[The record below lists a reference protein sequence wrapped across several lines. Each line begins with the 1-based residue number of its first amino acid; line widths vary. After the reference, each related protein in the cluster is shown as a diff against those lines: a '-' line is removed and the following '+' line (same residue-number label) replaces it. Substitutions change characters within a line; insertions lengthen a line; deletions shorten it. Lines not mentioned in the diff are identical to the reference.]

1 MSLAPDIRD
10 HYAAELR
17 RVEQTLPGRSVGWL
31 RAARR
36 RAFERFAAMGFPTA
50 RDEDWKYTRL
60 TAIERRMFRSA
71 ERNTGVVT
79 PASLEPYALGAGA
92 EHLLVF
98 VNGYYAPELS
108 RPGRLPG
115 GVTVGSLAAALD
127 RPPAA
132 LEPHLTRYAEGAG
145 NAFAALNTAFTADGA
160 YIFIPE
166 GVAIEAPVHLL
177 FVSTGGD
184 GAVFTHPRNLVIA
197 GPNSRIILIESY
209 AGLSDGYMTNA
220 LTEIVQGKGA
230 RVERYKLQQEGD
242 KAVHISTLDV
252 HQQHASELVSR
263 CFSLGGGLARN
274 YVNTLLDG
282 EGAQCILDG
291 LYLAAGRQHVDNH
304 TLIDHAKP
312 RATSREF
319 YKGVLA
325 GHARGVFNGRVVVH
339 QDAQHT
345 DAQQTNRNLLLSED
359 AEVDTKPQL
368 EIYADDVKCSHGA
381 TVGQLDEDAVF
392 YLRSRGMDEAGARSL
407 LTYAFAADIIG
418 RVTLAPVRAR
428 LEKLV
433 GARLSQA
440 QRRMA
445 A

>member
-1 MSLAPDIRD
+1 
-10 HYAAELR
+10 
-17 RVEQTLPGRSVGWL
+17 
-31 RAARR
+31 
-36 RAFERFAAMGFPTA
+36 
-50 RDEDWKYTRL
+50 
-60 TAIERRMFRSA
+60 
-71 ERNTGVVT
+71 
-79 PASLEPYALGAGA
+79 
-92 EHLLVF
+92 
-98 VNGYYAPELS
+98 
-108 RPGRLPG
+108 
-115 GVTVGSLAAALD
+115 
-127 RPPAA
+127 
-132 LEPHLTRYAEGAG
+132 
-145 NAFAALNTAFTADGA
+145 
-160 YIFIPE
+160 
-166 GVAIEAPVHLL
+166 
-177 FVSTGGD
+177 
-184 GAVFTHPRNLVIA
+184 
-197 GPNSRIILIESY
+197 LIESY
-209 AGLSDGYMTNA
+209 VGLSESYMTNA
-220 LTEIVQGKGA
+220 LTEIVQGEGA
-230 RVERYKLQQEGD
+230 RVERYKLQQEGE

-252 HQQHASELVSR
+252 HQGHASELVSR
-263 CFSLGGGLARN
+263 CFSLGGGLTRN
-274 YVNTLLDG
+274 DVNTLLDG
-282 EGAQCILDG
+282 EEAQCTLDG
-291 LYLAAGRQHVDNH
+291 LYLASGRQHVDNH
-304 TLIDHAKP
+304 TLIDHARP

-325 GHARGVFNGRVVVH
+325 GHARGVFNGRVVVY

-433 GARLSQA
+433 GTRLSQA

>member
-10 HYAAELR
+10 HYLAELR
-17 RVEQTLPGRSVGWL
+17 RVEQALPGHSIGWL
-31 RAARR
+31 RATRR
-36 RAFERFAAMGFPTA
+36 RAFERFADTGFPTA

-60 TAIERRMFRSA
+60 TAIEKRPFRAA
-71 ERNTGVVT
+71 ERGIGLVT
-79 PASLEPYALGAGA
+79 PASLEPYMLGAGA

-127 RPPAA
+127 RPPEP
-132 LEPHLTRYAEGAG
+132 LEPHLKRYAESAG

-177 FVSTGGD
+177 FVSAGGD
-184 GAVFTHPRNLVIA
+184 GAVFAHPRNLVIA

-209 AGLSDGYMTNA
+209 AGLSDSYMTNA
-220 LTEIVQGKGA
+220 LTEIVQGRGA

-242 KAVHISTLDV
+242 KAFHIATLDV
-252 HQQHASELVSR
+252 HQEHGSELVSR

-274 YVNTLLDG
+274 DVNTLLDG
-282 EGAQCILDG
+282 EGAQCTLDG

-407 LTYAFAADIIG
+407 LTYAFASDIIG
-418 RVTLAPVRAR
+418 RVSLAPVRAR

-433 GARLSQA
+433 SAKLAQA